1 MGILFQKGGHCTSAQ
16 KCCAGLNG
24 SSGHQ
29 NFESRE
35 GGPRAFR
42 LAGMVALTGRG
53 NKEKTE
59 AGGSLN
65 AQIKLFEVGEV
76 DPN

>member
-1 MGILFQKGGHCTSAQ
+1 MDTTRAKEKRRLV
-16 KCCAGLNG
+16 LNG
-24 SSGHQ
+24 GLGHQ
-29 NFESRE
+29 GFESKA
-35 GGPRAFR
+35 GGPRALR
-42 LAGMVALTGRG
+42 LAGMVAMTGRG
-53 NKEKTE
+53 NKEKAE